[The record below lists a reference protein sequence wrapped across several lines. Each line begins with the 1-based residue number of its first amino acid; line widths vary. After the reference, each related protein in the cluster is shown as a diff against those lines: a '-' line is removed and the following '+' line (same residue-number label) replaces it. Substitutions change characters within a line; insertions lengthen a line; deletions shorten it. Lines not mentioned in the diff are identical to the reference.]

1 MSPYSMALAGRT
13 LNSLYDGLLR
23 EELRT
28 IDSVK
33 AVVLAAEL
41 AVDFHLALL
50 FQDAFD
56 LRLAERAQHG
66 AHAQA
71 RARAAE
77 VRRQRLEHA
86 DAGSFHL
93 FPVQALD
100 ERVDRLFEQFFA
112 AQRLA
117 ELADAFPRIEVLLL
131 HVLVQRLTCLTHL
144 CGLAIGAA

>member
-56 LRLAERAQHG
+56 LGLAERAEHG

-71 RARAAE
+71 RA
-77 VRRQRLEHA
+77 
-86 DAGSFHL
+86 
-93 FPVQALD
+93 
-100 ERVDRLFEQFFA
+100 
-112 AQRLA
+112 
-117 ELADAFPRIEVLLL
+117 
-131 HVLVQRLTCLTHL
+131 
-144 CGLAIGAA
+144 